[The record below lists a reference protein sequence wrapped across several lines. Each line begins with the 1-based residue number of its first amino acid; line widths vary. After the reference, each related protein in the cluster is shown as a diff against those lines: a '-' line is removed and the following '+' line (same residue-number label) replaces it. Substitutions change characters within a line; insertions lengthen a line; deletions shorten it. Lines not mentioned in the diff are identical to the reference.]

1 MKFKIFIIF
10 FFILASCRTTSDL
23 SINSISF
30 SGNKF
35 SNSGFALIYN
45 QNLYDNKTIT
55 KKMHE
60 RDLLI
65 FQKNLKKGTSVK
77 ISNPFNDK
85 SLLAKVGSRTK
96 YPSFNNSV
104 ISIRIA
110 KELEIDLN
118 EPFILIN
125 EVVENS
131 SFVAKKAKTFDE
143 EKKVANKAPVD
154 SISINNLNENET
166 ITDNKKKNKRK
177 FNYSIKI
184 ADFYYLET
192 AKNMVK
198 RIKSEILINEVTIQ
212 KISEKNF
219 RVLVGPFSN
228 INSLQSSYNSVQKLQ
243 FENLEILKND

>member
-131 SFVAKKAKTFDE
+131 SFVAKKAKTFEE

-154 SISINNLNENET
+154 SISINNLNTNET
-166 ITDNKKKNKRK
+166 NADDKKKNKRK
-177 FNYSIKI
+177 FDYSIKI

-192 AKNMVK
+192 AKSMVK
-198 RIKSEILINEVTIQ
+198 RIKSEILINEVTVQ

-228 INSLQSSYNSVQKLQ
+228 INSLQNSYNSVQKLQ